1 MASRRG
7 VPPREPQPPPGRSPP
22 TPPPPPAA
30 GVVLGGLASREPPG
44 LPLPPVRPAGR
55 ASAWVGAAFLDQL
68 RSPAGRS
75 TAAGDWWRFQRAP
88 GRVRAVWSW
97 RDPRP
102 GLGLLALLGRGALG
116 RHRRDGAG

>member
-1 MASRRG
+1 MTSYRPLVAI
-7 VPPREPQPPPGRSPP
+7 
-22 TPPPPPAA
+22 T
-30 GVVLGGLASREPPG
+30 LGD
-44 LPLPPVRPAGR
+44 PAGIGPEIVLKTLLAGDVYRDCRPLVVGERRILAR